1 MIDRDFNL
9 VKINSGDHR
18 FFISKILKLENIPV
32 EIKVIHVNCIES
44 DKSKKSIFKK
54 INELIKNVE
63 KKYI

>member
-1 MIDRDFNL
+1 
-9 VKINSGDHR
+9 
-18 FFISKILKLENIPV
+18 SKILKLENIPV
-32 EIKVIHVNCIES
+32 EIKVMHVNCIES